1 MDAID
6 TKIIE
11 MLSKGADATATE
23 LSRELHFS
31 IPAVNKRIRTLKKEG
46 IIKSF
51 TVITDNKKVGKP
63 ILSFVLIT
71 LKSIEHT
78 EPFFSYVETD
88 PDILECYAITG
99 EYDCLLKVCASSV
112 EDLDQKLQVLKTRN
126 GVMKSYTMLSLT
138 AHKYAPTILPQ
149 AKE

>member
-6 TKIIE
+6 NKIIG
-11 MLSKGADATATE
+11 MLAKGADVTATE

-31 IPAVNKRIRTLKKEG
+31 IPAINKRIRTLKKEG
-46 IIKSF
+46 IIKNF

-78 EPFFSYVETD
+78 RPFFDYVEED
-88 PDILECYAITG
+88 NDILECYAITG
-99 EYDCLLKVCASSV
+99 EYDCLLKICATSM
-112 EDLDQKLQVLKTRN
+112 EDLDKKLGLLKARN
-126 GVMKSYTMLSLT
+126 GVAKSYTMLSLT
-138 AHKYAPTILPQ
+138 THKYEPTVLP
-149 AKE
+149 

>member
-11 MLSKGADATATE
+11 LLSKGADATATE

-63 ILSFVLIT
+63 ILSFMLIT

-99 EYDCLLKVCASSV
+99 EYDCLLKVCAASM
-112 EDLDQKLQVLKTRN
+112 EDLDKKLAVLKTRN
-126 GVMKSYTMLSLT
+126 GVSKSYTMLSLT
-138 AHKYAPTILPQ
+138 THKYEPTVLP
-149 AKE
+149 

>member
-99 EYDCLLKVCASSV
+99 EYDCLLKVCAASM
-112 EDLDQKLQVLKTRN
+112 EDLDKKLGILKTRN
-126 GVMKSYTMLSLT
+126 GVSKSYTMLSLT
-138 AHKYAPTILPQ
+138 PHKYEPTVLP
-149 AKE
+149 